1 MVQTVGNILNIFCA
15 LPSLLYALSS
25 LVPSAVSLAASAFLY
40 SGYSSYAFFLPY
52 QLYYYADE
60 GKSEAEATKFELQL
74 EPTAALKKA
83 GLRSCTIQVRKN
95 TYDAFAKQPS
105 LAGNN
110 DERYALVRV
119 YWDKLTR
126 SPSCYSGFDS
136 VEVIEQ
142 YKASQFAKV
151 NQASFQTLFE
161 TKP

>member
-1 MVQTVGNILNIFCA
+1 MLKVLFKIALLIAGMFALIEILIWSESDEDKAVG
-15 LPSLLYALSS
+15 
-25 LVPSAVSLAASAFLY
+25 
-40 SGYSSYAFFLPY
+40 FFLPY

-142 YKASQFAKV
+142 YKASQYAIV